1 MSKDQIITDLLETM
15 DAMIETIEDN
25 SVEETDLI
33 VIQPLAESLREEI
46 AAIAEI

>member
-1 MSKDQIITDLLETM
+1 MSKDEIITNLLETM

-25 SVEETDLI
+25 SVKEADLI
-33 VIQPLAESLREEI
+33 VIQPLAENLREEI